1 MITILQL
8 GDSKMSTITAPK
20 TIKTNIVEVL
30 QSELVEK
37 HYATIT
43 NSMTHTAVAI
53 LHTAQC
59 VHEAKRELNKTSFK
73 ALAAKFGS
81 KSSLSK
87 WLTIGERAAALMI
100 HVDALPASNTSLYHL
115 SRLTDDKFNEYLATK
130 QINACMTNGSAAGL
144 LDTPPSSAAA
154 NLASIIIKSDDKT
167 RKAQQDN
174 PEQMAH
180 LLRQL
185 TALAASFKSLGVTV
199 KVETPQ
205 CNNAAQMATTA

>member
-1 MITILQL
+1 MIAITQL
-8 GDSKMSTITAPK
+8 GDSIMITITAHQ
-20 TIKTNIVEVL
+20 TVETNVVEVL

-37 HYATIT
+37 HYANIT
-43 NSMTHTAVAI
+43 NSMKRTAVAI

-59 VHEAKRELNKTSFK
+59 VYEAKRELNKTSFK

-81 KSSLSK
+81 ESSLSK
-87 WLTIGERAAALMI
+87 WLTIGERAAVLMI

-115 SRLTDDKFNEYLATK
+115 SRLTDDKFNEYLASK
-130 QINACMTNGSAAGL
+130 QINAFMTNGSAAGL
-144 LDTPPSSAAA
+144 LDAPPPSAAA

-174 PEQMAH
+174 PDQMAN

-185 TALAASFKSLGVTV
+185 TALAASFKRLGVTV
-199 KVETPQ
+199 KVEMPR